1 MTGLEFVENVIE
13 HKVTSLLITSST
25 HLTAHSAPVLGV
37 IKYRIH
43 YPILALYM
51 NSIVTQK
58 KQIFEDSGTVEF
70 SFW

>member
-1 MTGLEFVENVIE
+1 MTGLEFVGNVIE
-13 HKVTSLLITSST
+13 HKVTSLLINSST

-37 IKYRIH
+37 IMHRIH

-58 KQIFEDSGTVEF
+58 RQIFEDSGIVEF